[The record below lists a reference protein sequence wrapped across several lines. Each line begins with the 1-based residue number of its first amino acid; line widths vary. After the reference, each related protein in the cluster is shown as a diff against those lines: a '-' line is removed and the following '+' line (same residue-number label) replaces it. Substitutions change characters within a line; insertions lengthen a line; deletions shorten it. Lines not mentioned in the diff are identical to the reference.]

1 MFVFFIKGGEM
12 ATNRIDE
19 QEVSALALHLL
30 QASYG
35 RMAPEDY
42 RGLTPLI
49 YARVN
54 PYGRFNLDLDS
65 RIDFDGI
72 AA

>member
-1 MFVFFIKGGEM
+1 
-12 ATNRIDE
+12 
-19 QEVSALALHLL
+19 
-30 QASYG
+30 
-35 RMAPEDY
+35 MAPEDY